1 MTKYLT
7 LPSLAIAVFFTNYH
21 NSDHQI
27 KMVKGIVEKDIR
39 SAYKGGIVNNYNTQ
53 LVTNANYYDM
63 NSQYPSAMLLDMPV
77 GNPVFTTNK
86 NLNDIFAFV
95 YGLITPPV
103 KEVLPNLIIETT
115 VNGEIVFSPKGR
127 KPFYRWINSEQI
139 KLGIKHGYKFEMMCG
154 YKFSRGK
161 DVFKAFVEELFNIK
175 RFSTNEVE
183 RNSAKLMLN
192 SVYGRFGMKEIISQ
206 IKVIKAKDYNE
217 KMNKKMNHVVLTE
230 LANGDKLVKYSGKID
245 ERLRKLIK
253 YLEDESYKELKENKP
268 MMN

>member
-1 MTKYLT
+1 
-7 LPSLAIAVFFTNYH
+7 
-21 NSDHQI
+21 
-27 KMVKGIVEKDIR
+27 
-39 SAYKGGIVNNYNTQ
+39 
-53 LVTNANYYDM
+53 
-63 NSQYPSAMLLDMPV
+63 
-77 GNPVFTTNK
+77 
-86 NLNDIFAFV
+86 
-95 YGLITPPV
+95 
-103 KEVLPNLIIETT
+103 
-115 VNGEIVFSPKGR
+115 
-127 KPFYRWINSEQI
+127 
-139 KLGIKHGYKFEMMCG
+139 MCG
-154 YKFSRGK
+154 YKLSRGK

-268 MMN
+268 MMNWNKVRGTLSAVQIAATISAYAKISINEYKILKIILVFTLILIV